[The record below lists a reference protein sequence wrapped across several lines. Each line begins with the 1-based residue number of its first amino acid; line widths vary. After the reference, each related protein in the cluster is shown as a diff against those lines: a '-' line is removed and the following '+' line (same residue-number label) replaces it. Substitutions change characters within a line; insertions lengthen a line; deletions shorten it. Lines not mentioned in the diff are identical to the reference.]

1 MVKYRIQARQNY
13 RPPLITLLVEKA
25 SHPLITIFCP
35 IRDKTILLEPA
46 SSKHVPGGFLDISL
60 KYHLVPECL
69 KLEPFQFEKLPSFEK
84 RASIGKFSRI
94 INWGI

>member
-25 SHPLITIFCP
+25 GHPLITIFCP
-35 IRDKTILLEPA
+35 IRDNTILLEPA

-60 KYHLVPECL
+60 KDHLVPECL
-69 KLEPFQFEKLPSFEK
+69 KLEPFQFELTQVVYEYVPELDTSFEK
-84 RASIGKFSRI
+84 RA
-94 INWGI
+94 